1 MKKKINKT
9 SFLFL
14 FYKIK
19 TIFFFFV
26 IFIIIPLLLILFFIF
41 FSLIIKYIYIIYYNI
56 YIYLNYYL
64 FSLGITKILKFFF
77 FDFINYLH
85 LWIKFRHNFSSSFFL
100 SSKELPNDF
109 KIYLHP
115 KFSYFHINYGYLD
128 DFPMIN
134 QGTSIIHIFPFFFN
148 IITTSKLFNIFE
160 LDFFFLFSLI
170 FILVI
175 IFTMTML
182 FLGLEYDL
190 DSFEESDNN
199 TIDDNI
205 GDTDDLYLNF
215 NDFDFFPKTLYNNV
229 DIKNELYDSNVR
241 HPEWLY
247 FLKAFRHEFYTHAF
261 FKESDQVFIYFF
273 MLDFED
279 EFSYLRKGI
288 ADNNV
293 LRYDF
298 LFFLRFNFFY
308 PFLKFVFN
316 LLPNIV
322 LDLFYNLKNP
332 TSTFYSFFFNFF
344 YFLFFFSKIFKFIS
358 STYKVYFLFF
368 FSIFF
373 LYYL

>member
-1 MKKKINKT
+1 
-9 SFLFL
+9 
-14 FYKIK
+14 
-19 TIFFFFV
+19 
-26 IFIIIPLLLILFFIF
+26 
-41 FSLIIKYIYIIYYNI
+41 
-56 YIYLNYYL
+56 LNYYL

-373 LYYL
+373 YIIYN